1 MIAPRQSGPAWSPV
15 TWWRR
20 MWRPVDVEL
29 LDIGAAG
36 ELLVGRV
43 RLMLAI
49 ALTLVPL
56 HQILLDPSDV
66 ENWVGFG
73 TMLVAVALATALII
87 LSRSTLY
94 RSWLG
99 FLTSAIDVSLVSAV
113 LMIFLAMGLPLTAT
127 NSRVVFEFY
136 FIAIF
141 ATCLRYDP
149 RICLVAGTLAIAQ
162 FLAISLV
169 AVERFP
175 LESLTTAQL
184 AYGQFSWGSQTSR
197 LILLGVA
204 TALAWTIVQRTRRLR
219 RLSTLD
225 RLTDLFNLPHFL
237 ERMEDDLARSK
248 RYGRPLTVALIDL
261 DYFKNFNDAYGH
273 GPGDDA
279 LRSFAAFMR
288 RTVRRTDVLARYG
301 GDQFIVMFPE
311 TGPDAARDKLEAMR
325 AEMATLPLAVG
336 RGREA
341 AFLTISAGMASHPA
355 DADNVIALLERAE
368 DRLFDAKHAGRNR
381 IGGGEEGRTGE
392 IVVAG
397 AMQRISKEEKR
408 RP

>member
-1 MIAPRQSGPAWSPV
+1 MIVARQSGPAWSPV

-29 LDIGAAG
+29 LDTGAAG

-43 RLMLAI
+43 RLMLALV
-49 ALTLVPL
+49 LTLVPL
-56 HQILLDPSDV
+56 HQILLGPRDI

-73 TMLVAVALATALII
+73 TMLVAVALAAALII
-87 LSRSTLY
+87 VSRSALY
-94 RSWLG
+94 RPWLG
-99 FLTSAIDVSLVSAV
+99 FLTAAIDVSLVSAV
-113 LMIFLAMGLPLTAT
+113 LLVFLTMGLPLTAT

-136 FIAIF
+136 FLAIF

-149 RICLVAGTLAIAQ
+149 RMCLVAGGLAIAE
-162 FLAISLV
+162 FAAISLA
-169 AVERFP
+169 AVKRFP
-175 LESLTTAQL
+175 LESLTEAQL

-197 LILLGVA
+197 LILLAVA

-219 RLSTLD
+219 RMSTLD
-225 RLTDLFNLPHFL
+225 RLTDLFNRSHFL
-237 ERMEDDLARSK
+237 ERMEDDLARTK
-248 RYGRPLTVALIDL
+248 RYGRPLSVAIIDL
-261 DYFKNFNDAYGH
+261 DYFKNFNDAYGP
-273 GPGDDA
+273 GPGDEA
-279 LRSFAAFMR
+279 LRAFAAFLR
-288 RTVRRTDVLARYG
+288 RTVRRTDVIGRYG
-301 GDQFIVMFPE
+301 GDEFVVLFPE

-325 AEMATLPLAVG
+325 AEMSTLPLSVG

-341 AFLTISAGMASHPA
+341 AFLTMSAGMASHPE
-355 DADNVIALLERAE
+355 DADTAIALLERAD

-381 IGGGEEGRTGE
+381 ISGGGEGRTGE

-397 AMQRISKEEKR
+397 AMQRISKETR